1 MRAAA
6 GRLAE
11 WPPVAWRALDAA
23 LPDPDRTLALRP
35 FLADLYQARL
45 ARTPREE
52 PEERARLAH
61 MLGFA
66 LSEMGRRAEALE
78 ATQEAVEIRRRLSAQ
93 RPDAFLPD
101 LAMSLNNLG
110 VDLSEMGRRAEALQ
124 ATQEAVEIRRRLAA
138 QHPDAFLPDLAASL
152 NNLGVD
158 LSEMGRRAEAL
169 QATQEAVEIR
179 RRLSAQR
186 PDAFLPDLA
195 ASLHNLGIRLSE
207 MGRRAE
213 ALQATQEAV
222 DLFRR
227 LAAQHPDAFLPD
239 LAMSL
244 HNLGDR
250 LSEIGEPEKA
260 LAAYEEA
267 VRILLP
273 FFRVLPPA
281 FADRMRYMLRDY
293 LAACGRGKREPD
305 WELVKETLRV
315 GLSLAL
321 SPTVTRLAP
330 LLWAVAAM
338 ARGLAEPETS
348 QRVEEDLAAM
358 RQQEDWQGLAEAL
371 GRLLTGER
379 DPQALRRGL
388 ALDAIDEQALAL
400 AEGAVA
406 DEEMWALLGRLASEA
421 GGAE

>member
-1 MRAAA
+1 M
-6 GRLAE
+6 
-11 WPPVAWRALDAA
+11 
-23 LPDPDRTLALRP
+23 
-35 FLADLYQARL
+35 
-45 ARTPREE
+45 
-52 PEERARLAH
+52 
-61 MLGFA
+61 
-66 LSEMGRRAEALE
+66 LSEMGRRE
-78 ATQEAVEIRRRLSAQ
+78 
-93 RPDAFLPD
+93 
-101 LAMSLNNLG
+101 
-110 VDLSEMGRRAEALQ
+110 EALQ

-138 QHPDAFLPDLAASL
+138 QHPDAFLPDLA
-152 NNLGVD
+152 G
-158 LSEMGRRAEAL
+158 
-169 QATQEAVEIR
+169 
-179 RRLSAQR
+179 
-186 PDAFLPDLA
+186 
-195 ASLHNLGIRLSE
+195 SLHNLGNRLSE
-207 MGRRAE
+207 MGRREE

-321 SPTVTRLAP
+321 SPTVTRLTP
-330 LLWAVAAM
+330 LLWAVAAV

-348 QRVEEDLAAM
+348 QRVKEDLAEM

-406 DEEMWALLGRLASEA
+406 DEEMRALLGRLASEA

>member
-1 MRAAA
+1 
-6 GRLAE
+6 
-11 WPPVAWRALDAA
+11 
-23 LPDPDRTLALRP
+23 
-35 FLADLYQARL
+35 
-45 ARTPREE
+45 
-52 PEERARLAH
+52 
-61 MLGFA
+61 
-66 LSEMGRRAEALE
+66 
-78 ATQEAVEIRRRLSAQ
+78 
-93 RPDAFLPD
+93 
-101 LAMSLNNLG
+101 MSLN
-110 VDLSEMGRRAEALQ
+110 
-124 ATQEAVEIRRRLAA
+124 
-138 QHPDAFLPDLAASL
+138 
-152 NNLGVD
+152 
-158 LSEMGRRAEAL
+158 
-169 QATQEAVEIR
+169 
-179 RRLSAQR
+179 
-186 PDAFLPDLA
+186 
-195 ASLHNLGIRLSE
+195 
-207 MGRRAE
+207 
-213 ALQATQEAV
+213 
-222 DLFRR
+222 
-227 LAAQHPDAFLPD
+227 
-239 LAMSL
+239 
-244 HNLGDR
+244 NLGDR

-330 LLWAVAAM
+330 LLWAVAAV

-358 RQQEDWQGLAEAL
+358 RQQEDRQGLAEAL
-371 GRLLTGER
+371 RRLLTGER

-406 DEEMWALLGRLASEA
+406 DEEMRALLGRLASEA